1 MQALNLGNAVA
12 LQAQQNN
19 VGIAR
24 QQLETNFII
33 PAVIPPGEMG
43 YLCTYASFIAF
54 ADIIQGQYVLLPTNI
69 TTIPSFANIAQ
80 PGALAFAVFK
90 ATHLAIYNQLPT
102 SETRRILSNYRF
114 RRPHSHHETDRKPP
128 RRST

>member
-33 PAVIPPGEMG
+33 PAVIIS
-43 YLCTYASFIAF
+43 TQH
-54 ADIIQGQYVLLPTNI
+54 IISLVFVVVTLVHLVLSP
-69 TTIPSFANIAQ
+69 Q
-80 PGALAFAVFK
+80 
-90 ATHLAIYNQLPT
+90 
-102 SETRRILSNYRF
+102 
-114 RRPHSHHETDRKPP
+114 
-128 RRST
+128 